1 MPWKQNSRWWG
12 WVRDAAG
19 INRKVSLAEARN
31 KEEAKRLESDLRMKA
46 RRQREGLDP
55 LAIDCKWTVRQL
67 LRWWLDD
74 YVKGRPSERQEEG
87 RFRLYFDGSE
97 IAALP
102 VVALNAAQLEVFLQ
116 RWAREGLSSS
126 SVNKLRAMVRTAWNR
141 ARRAGKVQGPN
152 PAADVELRKVPK
164 RAPAFLEA
172 DEVPR
177 VLAQLSE
184 RDRPIAAVAIYAGLR
199 KGELFGLRKADV
211 DLARQILMVRR
222 SY

>member
-31 KEEAKRLESDLRMKA
+31 KEEAKRLEADLRMKA

-55 LAIDCKWTVRQL
+55 LATDCKWTVRQL
-67 LRWWLDD
+67 LRWWLDE
-74 YVKGRPSERQEEG
+74 YVSGRPSERQEEG

-102 VVALNAAQLEVFLQ
+102 VVALNAAKLEVFLQ
-116 RWAREGLSSS
+116 GWSREGLSPS

-141 ARRAGKVQGPN
+141 EHRAAKVQAPK
-152 PAADVELRKVPK
+152 PAADVAVRNVTKQAQEL
-164 RAPAFLEA
+164 LQDHEG
-172 DEVPR
+172 PR
-177 VLAQLSE
+177 WLA
-184 RDRPIAAVAIYAGLR
+184 
-199 KGELFGLRKADV
+199 
-211 DLARQILMVRR
+211 
-222 SY
+222 